1 MYVLVLNCTL
11 RHVYF
16 QSLRIFNED
25 NFIIGMLYVQT
36 LLCLIILIDPR
47 TYTLV
52 DRYTL
57 KHVLLYV
64 QTLLCLII
72 LIDPRTYTLVDRY
85 TLKHVYQS
93 PNVFVCYSF
102 SEL

>member
-57 KHVLLYV
+57 KHV
-64 QTLLCLII
+64 
-72 LIDPRTYTLVDRY
+72 
-85 TLKHVYQS
+85 YQS